1 MSTIATITEPA
12 PTPSPTDPQP
22 AKVSQL
28 EQLLRQG
35 KVFLQDL
42 RAKLEAV
49 TKERDQLVESL
60 KERDASHEK
69 LWAEQA
75 ELQRADNERHGREL
89 EELRTQLEELRTQL
103 KVVEGIRSELD
114 EAVAART
121 RLADELRDA
130 DTQKTSL
137 EKALATAV
145 DDVEQLRADA
155 ERAAALAREIF
166 EIHQK

>member
-35 KVFLQDL
+35 KIFLQDL
-42 RAKLEAV
+42 RGKLAAV
-49 TKERDQLVESL
+49 TQERDQLLESL
-60 KERDASHEK
+60 KEREASHEK

-75 ELQRADNERHGREL
+75 QLQRADNERHEREL
-89 EELRTQLEELRTQL
+89 EDVRMQL
-103 KVVEGIRSELD
+103 KAVEGLRSELD
-114 EAVAART
+114 EVLTTRT
-121 RLADELRDA
+121 RLTDELREA
-130 DTQKTSL
+130 GTQKTSL